1 MLSFPPKLQIKIDK
15 VAHSSKKGAGIMTIV
30 VMRPYVHLEKELRSV
45 FKGQEDVKVIVDK
58 RNGERR
64 KRLQD
69 IAVERRKD
77 DRRCPKE
84 ELIEVA
90 ISI

>member
-1 MLSFPPKLQIKIDK
+1 MRI
-15 VAHSSKKGAGIMTIV
+15 AKKDSLPEESAGMMTVV
-30 VMRPYVHLEKELRSV
+30 VMRPYARLEKEIRSA
-45 FKGQEDVKVIVDK
+45 FKGQEDVKVILDK

-77 DRRCPKE
+77 DRRRPKE
-84 ELIEVA
+84 ELAEVA

>member
-1 MLSFPPKLQIKIDK
+1 M
-15 VAHSSKKGAGIMTIV
+15 MTIV
-30 VMRPYVHLEKELRSV
+30 IQRPYARLEKELRSA
-45 FKGQEDVKVIVDK
+45 FKGEDDVKIIVDK
-58 RNGERR
+58 RSGERR

-77 DRRCPKE
+77 DRRRPKE
-84 ELIEVA
+84 ELAEVA

>member
-1 MLSFPPKLQIKIDK
+1 
-15 VAHSSKKGAGIMTIV
+15 MTIV